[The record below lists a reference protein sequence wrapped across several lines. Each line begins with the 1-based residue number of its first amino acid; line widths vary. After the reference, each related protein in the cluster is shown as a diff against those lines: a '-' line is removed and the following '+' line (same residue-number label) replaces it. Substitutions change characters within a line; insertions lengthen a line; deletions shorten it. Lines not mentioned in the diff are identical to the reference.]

1 VPFTKFYP
9 AENYHQGF
17 YDNNTNY
24 GYCRA
29 VIAPKLEKLEQKKVI
44 LTNPQTGGK

>member
-17 YDNNTNY
+17 YDNNTSY
-24 GYCRA
+24 GYCQV
-29 VIAPKLEKLEQKKVI
+29 VIAPKLEKLEQEKVI
-44 LTNPQTGGK
+44 EKKPQTGK